1 MGVRPQHF
9 KLIIKMNNQIY
20 YITDTKLV
28 DMSLLE
34 DGCIVMLNIDSLIS
48 LLKLKNRDNLE
59 LFKQFCISYREYSYE
74 VGAFTLIHKDIFHLV
89 ISKDEELE
97 KYINAQWIFPTH
109 EPRFYER
116 GRIWDLYVNT
126 KREDENEYVSL
137 DKWGYN
143 AELGLFSKVEYPN
156 LESAF

>member
-97 KYINAQWIFPTH
+97 KYINAQWNFPTH
-109 EPRFYER
+109 EPRFM
-116 GRIWDLYVNT
+116 
-126 KREDENEYVSL
+126 KEDEFGTYMLIQRGKMKMNMSHL
-137 DKWGYN
+137 TNGDITLN
-143 AELGLFSKVEYPN
+143 
-156 LESAF
+156 